1 MDQTYFKCNNAI
13 KDYELWKEIKYSNT
27 KSLICSNLDN
37 YSERE
42 SVCCLETEE
51 WTRECKDR
59 GCENVQRDCWC
70 LRCNGRRKLRNKEK
84 AVNNKNVLQIFTIL
98 LDNARSLHLL
108 SAPRVKWG
116 QVAAAWHWPVWCLAP
131 GPPPAGR
138 TWRGARS
145 CGRATGAGTRARV
158 LATGS
163 CSCYSC
169 QRGFAK
175 FHRPRLYYSYF
186 LPVSTCLLVWCFQ
199 IKEYNKTL
207 C

>member
-1 MDQTYFKCNNAI
+1 M
-13 KDYELWKEIKYSNT
+13 
-27 KSLICSNLDN
+27 
-37 YSERE
+37 RE
-42 SVCCLETEE
+42 SQCAAWRQKSEPESARIEVARMFKGIVDVLGAMEGGNWEI
-51 WTRECKDR
+51 RKRQSIIRLYCKYYTTWY
-59 GCENVQRDCWC
+59 CP
-70 LRCNGRRKLRNKEK
+70 
-84 AVNNKNVLQIFTIL
+84 IFT
-98 LDNARSLHLL
+98 SLYLL
-108 SAPRVKWG
+108 SAPRVKWR

-145 CGRATGAGTRARV
+145 CGRATGAGTRALD